1 MKTKVWQTGSTLIVP
16 IMAAA
21 GLAVLAGCSS
31 HARAPS
37 KSGFLSHYHN
47 MTKVDDTTWRYVNKN
62 RLNLYTK
69 FHISDVQVV
78 AKEYNG
84 EPLSDEA
91 KDRIRSYLQDA
102 VSKALVD
109 KYPIVTTPGMDVG
122 ELRLALTDAY
132 KTGTRVGL
140 TVEGE
145 IMDSL
150 STYQAAAVM
159 RTELGE
165 SYVGSWWDAPSAKQI
180 IDAWAARLRQAIDDA
195 RSS

>member
-1 MKTKVWQTGSTLIVP
+1 MKTKVSQIGSALIIP
-16 IMAAA
+16 LLAAT

-37 KSGFLSHYHN
+37 QTGFLSHYHN

-69 FHISDVQVV
+69 FHISDVQVL

-91 KDRIRSYLQDA
+91 KDKIRSYLQDA

-109 KYPIVTTPGMDVG
+109 KYPIVTTSGMDVG
-122 ELRLALTDAY
+122 ELRLALTEAY

-180 IDAWAARLRQAIDDA
+180 IDAWATRLRQAIDEA
-195 RSS
+195 RS